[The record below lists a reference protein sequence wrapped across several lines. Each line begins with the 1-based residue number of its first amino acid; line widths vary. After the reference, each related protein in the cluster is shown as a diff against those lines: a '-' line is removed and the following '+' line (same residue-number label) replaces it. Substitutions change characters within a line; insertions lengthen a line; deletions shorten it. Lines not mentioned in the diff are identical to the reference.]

1 MTAGAVFPHPK
12 FQSVG
17 GLLCFE
23 KEEGWDGAMTTQTN
37 DCSQGEA
44 WKMSERVGFRM
55 TGACKNVGK
64 GNIIPYFHN
73 LHKISQ
79 CKDHSLR

>member
-23 KEEGWDGAMTTQTN
+23 KEEGWDEKDGAMTPQTN

-55 TGACKNVGK
+55 TGTCKNVGK
-64 GNIIPYFHN
+64 
-73 LHKISQ
+73 
-79 CKDHSLR
+79 